1 MSPSMYSVNFGS
13 NKFAGTIAP
22 APIPRSAARKYCRML
37 LPVRAAPAAEVRA
50 RATEAAAMPTLLQAI
65 GVTTEVAIVGAVQ
78 KLWITGGTGGVPE
91 IAHTWN
97 FSSDRFLPEPAGVP
111 QSELRGGRGGR
122 AHDVAGGDGGGPGRQ
137 DEREDVPP
145 RGLFVVAPLPV
156 SHNDAAH
163 AGGAGRSDGSV

>member
-13 NKFAGTIAP
+13 NRFAGTIAP

-37 LPVRAAPAAEVRA
+37 LPVRAAPAAEVSA
-50 RATEAAAMPTLLQAI
+50 RATEAAAIPTLLQAI

-97 FSSDRFLPEPAGVP
+97 FSSDRFLPEPLGFHRANCVEAAAAAP
-111 QSELRGGRGGR
+111 TMLPAAMVVDQAVRRSEKM
-122 AHDVAGGDGGGPGRQ
+122 
-137 DEREDVPP
+137 
-145 RGLFVVAPLPV
+145 FPL
-156 SHNDAAH
+156 AAC
-163 AGGAGRSDGSV
+163 S